1 MKFIHYETLHACLLF
16 LFVKMSTFQLS
27 TCPFDTDTIVNTVA
41 WSHGDNICAM
51 ATSTMND
58 DDDQESHHIH
68 FMNNEV

>member
-1 MKFIHYETLHACLLF
+1 MKPPSQ
-16 LFVKMSTFQLS
+16 KSMFQLS

-58 DDDQESHHIH
+58 DDRELHHIH
-68 FMNNEV
+68 FMNNEVNYYDLYMNSYYGY